1 LVVSHIKPELRN
13 IPYQKVINRKS
24 KLSQKVL
31 QMAINKK
38 QATEAN
44 LNKMKWEDKRKLV
57 QAIFS
62 GKDTNASR
70 AGVYVRKN
78 DKGVLEYE
86 IRRDFLN
93 DTIIGL
99 IPMPSDEYKEL
110 LNISEPQY
118 DLGPDDFIDKKQ
130 EGNDVQQNSD
140 GNSLYYCRDERMW

>member
-1 LVVSHIKPELRN
+1 LRN
-13 IPYQKVINRKS
+13 IPDPKVIYRRS

-31 QMAINKK
+31 QMAINKQ

-78 DKGVLEYE
+78 DKGVLEYQ
-86 IRRDFLN
+86 IRGD
-93 DTIIGL
+93 
-99 IPMPSDEYKEL
+99 L
-110 LNISEPQY
+110 L
-118 DLGPDDFIDKKQ
+118 DDFIDKKQ
-130 EGNDVQQNSD
+130 EGNDV
-140 GNSLYYCRDERMW
+140 